1 MSLIFSLSVSRNAVY
16 MLIMLPK
23 TATDMPATM
32 MVQEPL
38 PSHTIRSGASADFGR
53 LLRTT
58 SQGSSISETVGK
70 IHRRVAVRKLM
81 PMTSRKLTN
90 VSYKVTFVWRKRD
103 PSPLMTAKVLRIP
116 EGLLKMKESIQ
127 DRRVL
132 ISQRPRKRMHPR
144 IRKNST
150 R

>member
-1 MSLIFSLSVSRNAVY
+1 
-16 MLIMLPK
+16 MLPK
-23 TATDMPATM
+23 TATDMPATII
-32 MVQEPL
+32 VREPL
-38 PSHTIRSGASADFGR
+38 PNHTIRRGASADLGR

-58 SQGSSISETVGK
+58 SQGSNISETVGK

-81 PMTSRKLTN
+81 LMTSRKLTN

-103 PSPLMTAKVLRIP
+103 TSPLMTAKVLRIP

-132 ISQRPRKRMHPR
+132 ISQRPRKRIHPKS
-144 IRKNST
+144 RKSNT